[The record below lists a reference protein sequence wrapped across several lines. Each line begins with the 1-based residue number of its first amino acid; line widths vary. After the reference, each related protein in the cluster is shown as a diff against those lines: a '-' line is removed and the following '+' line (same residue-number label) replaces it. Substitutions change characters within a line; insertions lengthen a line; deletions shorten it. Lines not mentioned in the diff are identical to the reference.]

1 MQVGEDTVRTS
12 AIDVKKKPKT
22 SLIFTANFSEKY
34 SPKFKKKQIELFVFS
49 LFVFSLLWMSNI
61 EEQVQG
67 HSRWDKKE

>member
-49 LFVFSLLWMSNI
+49 LFVFSLL
-61 EEQVQG
+61 
-67 HSRWDKKE
+67 